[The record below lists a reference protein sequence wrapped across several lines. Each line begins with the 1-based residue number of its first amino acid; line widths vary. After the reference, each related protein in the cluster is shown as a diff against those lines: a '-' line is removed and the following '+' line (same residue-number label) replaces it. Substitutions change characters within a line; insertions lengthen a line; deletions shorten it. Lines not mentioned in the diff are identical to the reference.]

1 MREGDTLSFI
11 LANQLGSATVTLD
24 STGNVQ
30 SELRYHPF
38 GETRHSDGTTPTNRR
53 FTGQI
58 QDEGTGLYYYNARYY
73 DPSIGRFIQADTIVP
88 EPGNP
93 QSLNRYSYVLNNPL
107 KYTDP
112 TGHFTYAAVGAYLNE
127 TYRNSSGQVFGQWYN
142 DKSWAQMIGN
152 AQGGDTV
159 ALVNSDGSTSWYY
172 FDGNG
177 HDELNGIYEVSGPG
191 GLLAPGASPMSGG
204 AVEGARG
211 NYALIGGLFKQSN
224 NSITLR
230 WHPRRHQQGKNGYS
244 GTVQVNTHTVTEA
257 GYYTGKGGAIVAG
270 GAAGSATGAGI
281 GFIAAGPVGAT
292 VGGGLGF
299 VGGAIA
305 GSVTE
310 TRFTPPPIGS
320 ATITLTVDLY
330 GPGQTYDWYYGQYT
344 ITSLGV
350 PIEEGGYTWS
360 RNVVGPCSSSM
371 PCTFR

>member
-177 HDELNGIYEVSGPG
+177 HDELNGIYQVPGPG
-191 GLLAPGASPMSGG
+191 GLVKAGPAMSGNR
-204 AVEGARG
+204 VEQARLS
-211 NYALIGGLFKQSN
+211 YALIGGLFRESN
-224 NSITLR
+224 NGITLS
-230 WHPRRHQQGKNGYS
+230 WLPSGQQQGKHGYYGTILEVDINIMTS
-244 GTVQVNTHTVTEA
+244 VEYYPQKMGAIITGAGVGGTV
-257 GYYTGKGGAIVAG
+257 GGGTSGPAG
-270 GAAGSATGAGI
+270 GAAG
-281 GFIAAGPVGAT
+281 FIL
-292 VGGGLGF
+292 GG
-299 VGGAIA
+299 IA

-310 TRFTPPPIGS
+310 TSVSPPPIGS
-320 ATITLTVDLY
+320 TVITLTVDLY
-330 GPGQTYDWYYGQYT
+330 GPGQRTHYDWYYGRYDIVT
-344 ITSLGV
+344 HGLPVGS
-350 PIEEGGYTWS
+350 GYHWNDND
-360 RNVVGPCSSSM
+360 NVRGPY
-371 PCTFR
+371 